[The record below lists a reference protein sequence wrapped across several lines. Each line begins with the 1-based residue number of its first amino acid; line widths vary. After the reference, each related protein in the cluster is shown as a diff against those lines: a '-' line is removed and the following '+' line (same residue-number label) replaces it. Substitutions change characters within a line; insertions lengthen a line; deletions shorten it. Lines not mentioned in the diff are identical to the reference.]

1 MHDIKFI
8 REYKEAFDKGMK
20 DRGIHPY
27 ADEILFIDNIVR
39 QNKTKIQVLQ
49 NERKLIAREIANLK
63 PNDEKYEELKNKG
76 YDIKHKIH
84 ILEKQKDEAQNKLNN
99 FLATLPNILEPD
111 VPYGEGENDNKIIR
125 IVGES
130 KGFNFNIRSHYDI
143 GESLGLMDFDTATKI
158 SGSRFVILRKDF
170 VRLERALATFML
182 NIHATEFGYE
192 EVFPPALVLEDTM
205 FKAGQLP
212 KFDKDSF
219 KTTNGYRLIPTS
231 EVPLVCTASDKIFSE
246 DELPLRYVGYT
257 QCFRSEAGSAGKDT
271 KGMIRQHQFSKVELI
286 SIVLPENS
294 KVELERMTET
304 AETILRKLEIPYR
317 TVMLCSQ
324 DTGFCSQK
332 TYDIEVWLPY
342 EKRYREISSCS
353 NCGTFQARRM
363 NARYKS
369 SKDGKNYFVHT
380 LNGSALAVGRA
391 MIALIENYQNE
402 DGSISIPSEL
412 QPYMQKQKIISVKN
426 DRKSKD

>member
-8 REYKEAFDKGMK
+8 REHKEAFDKGMK
-20 DRGIHPY
+20 DRGIHPC

-39 QNKTKIQVLQ
+39 QNKTKIQALQ
-49 NERKLIAREIANLK
+49 NEKKLIAREMSGLNI
-63 PNDEKYEELKNKG
+63 NDKKYEELKNKG

-84 ILEKQKDEAQNKLNN
+84 VLEKQQDEAHNKLNN
-99 FLATLPNILEPD
+99 FLITLPNILESD
-111 VPYGEGENDNKIIR
+111 VPYGENEDDNKIIR
-125 IVGES
+125 TVGNLKEF
-130 KGFNFNIRSHYDI
+130 KFDARSHYDI

-158 SGSRFVILRKDF
+158 SGSRFVILRSDF
-170 VRLERALATFML
+170 VRLERALTSFML
-182 NIHATEFGYE
+182 DIHATEFGYE

-212 KFDKDSF
+212 KFDEDSF

-231 EVPLVCTASDKIFSE
+231 EVPLVCMASNKIFSE

-294 KVELERMTET
+294 KDELERMTNA
-304 AETILRKLEIPYR
+304 AESILKRLDIPYR
-317 TVMLCSQ
+317 TSILCSG

-353 NCGTFQARRM
+353 NCGAFQARRM
-363 NARYKS
+363 KARYKS

-380 LNGSALAVGRA
+380 LNGSGLAVGRT
-391 MIALIENYQNE
+391 MIAIIENYQNE
-402 DGSISIPSEL
+402 DGSISIPSKL
-412 QPYMQKQKIISVKN
+412 QPYMHNQKTISNKI
-426 DRKSKD
+426 